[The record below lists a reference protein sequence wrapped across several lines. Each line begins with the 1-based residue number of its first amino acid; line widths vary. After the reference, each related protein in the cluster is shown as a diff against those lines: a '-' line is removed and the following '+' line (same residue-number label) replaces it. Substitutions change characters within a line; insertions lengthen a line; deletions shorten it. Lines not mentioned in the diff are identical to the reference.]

1 MNREKKPLLIVLI
14 AGIGDLVLGSKSIRA
29 IRNGFPD
36 ADIHLLTSTEAAPI
50 AQNYRYLDHVL
61 AFPIRELR
69 NSKSH
74 VLNIVRL
81 IVKLRKKRFVSV
93 VNLFVVASWFGAF
106 RMGLLFLLLKSQLKV
121 GHDGKGFGIFLTKKA
136 PPETFENRHRVDAM
150 MDIALQA
157 GGRPDENGIDVF
169 WNRSCEKK
177 WSHLFETKGPY
188 SNETIVGLNP
198 GGDREN
204 KRWSPNKFAILGD
217 KIIEKFGAKIILL
230 GGPGEEDIAGHIE
243 KKMRNGVVNLAGKLD
258 LNELTY
264 ITSKFDLLV
273 TNDSGPMHIAAGVRA
288 PLVAIFGPQ
297 IPTVVGPYTSER
309 LCRLLYKHVDCRPC
323 SKKRCAHPICLDLI
337 TPDEVYEKCVEL
349 LEVNKSIFI
358 PQVEGVSND

>member
-1 MNREKKPLLIVLI
+1 MNREKRPLLIVLI
-14 AGIGDLVLGSKSIRA
+14 AGIGDLVLASKSIRA

-74 VLNIVRL
+74 VLNIVKL
-81 IVKLRKKRFVSV
+81 IVKLRKKRFASV

-150 MDIALQA
+150 MDIAVLA
-157 GGRPDENGIDVF
+157 GGIPDKMGIDVF
-169 WNRSCEKK
+169 WDEGCEKK
-177 WSHLFETKGPY
+177 WNYLFEEPY
-188 SNETIVGLNP
+188 PRVNEIIVGVNP
-198 GGDREN
+198 GGDWRS
-204 KRWSPNKFAILGD
+204 KRWSTDNFAIVAD
-217 KIIEKFGAKIILL
+217 KIIEEFNSKIILL
-230 GGPGEEDIAGHIE
+230 GGPGEEDIGKEIQQ
-243 KKMRNGVVNLAGKLD
+243 KMKNDAVNLSGKLELND
-258 LNELTY
+258 LAY
-264 ITSKFDLLV
+264 IISRFDLLI
-273 TNDSGPMHIAAGVRA
+273 TNDSGPMHVGTATKT
-288 PLVAIFGPQ
+288 PLVAIFGPGD
-297 IPTVVGPYTSER
+297 PALVGPYASQK
-309 LCRLLYKHVDCRPC
+309 LYRQAYKGLDCQPC
-323 SKKRCAHPICLDLI
+323 NNKKCARPICLDMI

-349 LEVNKSIFI
+349 LEINKPHLF
-358 PQVEGVSND
+358 NH